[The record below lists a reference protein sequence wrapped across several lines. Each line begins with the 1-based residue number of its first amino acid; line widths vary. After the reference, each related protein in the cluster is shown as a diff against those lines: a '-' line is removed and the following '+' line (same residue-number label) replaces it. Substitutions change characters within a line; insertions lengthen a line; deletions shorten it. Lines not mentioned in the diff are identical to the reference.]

1 MSANSYALY
10 TCSFNDRILYKKM
23 NKLHFSVDGEFITK
37 FARDRYME
45 TNDKNVAIALLC
57 KSLNGM
63 PRDIAEDIVLG
74 KKKLVG
80 VNEVY
85 LEDDDTLVR
94 PYGYPT
100 PMGIER
106 CLCGWVSPEGNV
118 YGCEVYTQTVEHLN
132 IARDLVRFGV
142 VSDTR
147 VLYERVVEEAGYVKF
162 SPELIVANCASSMI
176 TDKQHSEIIR
186 FLHSHKI
193 TSIQMG
199 YDRERVM
206 TTKVAQMDTMMFA
219 KTISN

>member
-1 MSANSYALY
+1 M
-10 TCSFNDRILYKKM
+10 K
-23 NKLHFSVDGEFITK
+23 KLHFSISGEFITK

-57 KSLNGM
+57 RSINGM
-63 PRDIAEDIVLG
+63 PRDIAEEIVLG

-100 PMGIER
+100 PIDIEQ
-106 CLCGWVSPEGNV
+106 CLCGWISPEGNV
-118 YGCEVYTQTVEHLN
+118 YGSKIYTQTVEHLN
-132 IARDLVRFGV
+132 IARDLVHFGV
-142 VSDTR
+142 ISDTR
-147 VLYERVVEEAGYVKF
+147 VLYERAVEEAGYIKF
-162 SPELIVANCASSMI
+162 SPELIIANCKTSMI

-193 TSIQMG
+193 ISIQMG
-199 YDRERVM
+199 YNRERVM
-206 TTKVAQMDTMMFA
+206 TTKVSQMDTMMFA
-219 KTISN
+219 KTISI

>member
-1 MSANSYALY
+1 M
-10 TCSFNDRILYKKM
+10 K
-23 NKLHFSVDGEFITK
+23 KLHFSISGEFITK

-57 KSLNGM
+57 RSINGM
-63 PRDIAEDIVLG
+63 PRDIAEEIVLG

-85 LEDDDTLVR
+85 LEDDDTVVR

-100 PMGIER
+100 PINIEK
-106 CLCGWVSPEGNV
+106 CLCGWISPEGNV
-118 YGCEVYTQTVEHLN
+118 YGSKIYTQTVEHLN
-132 IARDLVRFGV
+132 IARDLVHFGV
-142 VSDTR
+142 ISDTR
-147 VLYERVVEEAGYVKF
+147 VLYERAVEEAGYIKF
-162 SPELIVANCASSMI
+162 SPELIIANCKTSMI

-199 YDRERVM
+199 YNRERVM
-206 TTKVAQMDTMMFA
+206 ATKVSQMDTMMFA
-219 KTISN
+219 KTISI

>member
-1 MSANSYALY
+1 MSANSYSLY

-45 TNDKNVAIALLC
+45 TNDKNVAIAVLC
-57 KSLNGM
+57 KSINGM

-100 PMGIER
+100 PIDIEQ
-106 CLCGWVSPEGNV
+106 CLCGWISPEGNV
-118 YGCEVYTQTVEHLN
+118 YGSNVYTQTVEHFN
-132 IARDLVRFGV
+132 IAKDLVHFGV
-142 VSDTR
+142 VSCDSIF
-147 VLYERVVEEAGYVKF
+147 YERAVEGDGYIKF

>member
-1 MSANSYALY
+1 MSADKDTLY
-10 TCSFNDRILYKKM
+10 TYFLNDRILYKKM
-23 NKLHFSVDGEFITK
+23 KKLHFSISGEFITK

-57 KSLNGM
+57 RSINGM
-63 PRDIAEDIVLG
+63 PRDVAEDIVLG

-100 PMGIER
+100 PIDIEQ
-106 CLCGWVSPEGNV
+106 CLCGWISPEGNV
-118 YGCEVYTQTVEHLN
+118 YGSKIYTQTVEHLN
-132 IARDLVRFGV
+132 IARDLVHFGV
-142 VSDTR
+142 ISDTR
-147 VLYERVVEEAGYVKF
+147 VLYERAVEGAGYIKF
-162 SPELIVANCASSMI
+162 SPELIIANCKTSMI

-199 YDRERVM
+199 YNRERVM
-206 TTKVAQMDTMMFA
+206 TTKVSQMDTMMFA
-219 KTISN
+219 KTISI

>member
-1 MSANSYALY
+1 
-10 TCSFNDRILYKKM
+10 M
-23 NKLHFSVDGEFITK
+23 NKLHFSVGGEFITK

-57 KSLNGM
+57 RSINGM

-85 LEDDDTLVR
+85 LEDDDAVVR

-100 PMGIER
+100 PMDIEQ
-106 CLCGWVSPEGNV
+106 CLCGWISPEGNV
-118 YGCEVYTQTVEHLN
+118 YGSKVYTQTIEHLS
-132 IARDLVRFGV
+132 IAKKLVQFGV
-142 VSDTR
+142 VSCTSL
-147 VLYERVVEEAGYVKF
+147 LYERAVEEAGYVKF
-162 SPELIVANCASSMI
+162 SPALIIAQCSCSMI
-176 TDKQHSEIIR
+176 TDKQHSEVIR

-199 YDRERVM
+199 YSRSSVL
-206 TTKVAQMDTMMFA
+206 TTKVSQMDTMMFA